1 MKILFQ
7 GDSVTDAGRDRAD
20 PHHLGGGYPKFAAEY
35 IRAARPDVDFEFL
48 NLGISGNRTE
58 HILARMQSDIID
70 LQPDI
75 MTLMIGVNDVW
86 HHYDFG
92 EELYVSAEKFEENLS
107 TILRETRAKTPARIV
122 LIEPFILPAEDKLKM
137 LPELDEKIRI
147 IRALAREYADAL
159 LPLHAL
165 FAARLVGGDWHT
177 YSPDGVHPNDEGR
190 RFIAEELTRVLCP
203 VIDRVNGQK

>member
-7 GDSVTDAGRDRAD
+7 GDSVTDAGRDRSD
-20 PHHLGGGYPKFAAEY
+20 PQSMGCGYPKFAAEY
-35 IRAARPDVDFEFL
+35 IRAARPSVDFEFV
-48 NLGISGNRTE
+48 NRGIGGNRTE
-58 HILARMQSDIID
+58 HIIARMQPDIID
-70 LQPDI
+70 LAPDI

-92 EELYVSAEKFEENLS
+92 EELYVPAEKFEENLR
-107 TILRETRAKTPARIV
+107 TILKTTREKTSARIV

-137 LPELDEKIRI
+137 FPELDEKIRI
-147 IRALAREYADAL
+147 VRALALEYADAL

-165 FAARLVGGDWHT
+165 FAAKLVGGDWHT

-190 RFIAEELTRVLCP
+190 KFIAEELTRVLLP
-203 VIDRVNGQK
+203 IIDSLSEQK